1 MFATERKVTMTKT
14 RLASRITN
22 TVILFAAC
30 GAFSAFGQT
39 FAASGTTTLSVNV
52 AAEASLSIGTAT
64 TSLTSAT
71 GLFADYTGTTNF
83 TYKIRTTQ
91 TGGTG
96 AVNVQITGDFSG
108 SGGPSVAS
116 PPSAGDA
123 LTYSCT
129 VASPATACTGPV
141 TALTTGT
148 TSVATFGADARS
160 AKAGNSGSLAWT
172 LTNDPV
178 YKTGSYTATATFT
191 ISAT

>member
-1 MFATERKVTMTKT
+1 MTLSQT
-14 RLASRITN
+14 SRRLATAA
-22 TVILFAAC
+22 LFMAGL
-30 GAFSAFGQT
+30 GAVSAFGQT

-52 AAEASLSIGTAT
+52 AAEASISIGTAT
-64 TSLTSAT
+64 TTLSSTP

-91 TGGTG
+91 SGGTG
-96 AVNVQITGDFSG
+96 AVVVQITSDFAG
-108 SGGPSVAS
+108 AGGPSVAS

-141 TALTTGT
+141 TALTSGT
-148 TSVATFGADARS
+148 TSVASFGADARS
-160 AKAGNSGSLAWT
+160 SKAGNAGSVAWA

-191 ISAT
+191 ISAA